1 MARSIA
7 QIQAAIVLQVQSD
20 PTLGPTLTSTSVV
33 AIWKLWTYVVAVCQ
47 WTLENLFDAHRDEV
61 AGIIATQK
69 PHSLQWYVTMA
80 RAFQYGVA
88 LPADSDVYAVV
99 PPADPTVLI
108 VSNAAAV
115 ELTNLVRIKAAKIVS
130 GTLGALS
137 SGELAA
143 FTAYM
148 AQVKDAGVR
157 LQCTS
162 SAADTFQPTMVI
174 YYDPLVL
181 KNDGGRIDGTAATP
195 VKDAVNVFLDSLP
208 FNGVFILN
216 NFIAAMQ
223 AVPGVVIA
231 DVQNVQAFY
240 GSVPPVTIS
249 VQYTPDAGYMALDV
263 TWFGLNVSYAAYG
276 G

>member
-115 ELTNLVRIKAAKIVS
+115 ELTNLVRIKAAKILS

-249 VQYTPDAGYMALDV
+249 VQYTPDAGYMALDA
-263 TWFGLNVSYAAYG
+263 TWFGANVSYVAYG